1 MAKNQARIVYSPQ
14 QKAIRAVLWVLLAFF
29 AVLVIFP
36 VVYIILGSFKDNAEL
51 LRGGSNIFPSA
62 WVVQNYVD
70 AWNQANFAVYTKN
83 SILLN
88 VFHKD
93 YLSYP
98 YHHNHIFCHDL
109 RTGGGT

>member
-83 SILLN
+83 SILLSLGVMAGSLLVSTMAGY
-88 VFHKD
+88 VFSRK
-93 YLSYP
+93 SFP
-98 YHHNHIFCHDL
+98 
-109 RTGGGT
+109 GK